1 MHYTQNVTLYFIIPE
16 IFKIFGKR
24 THQYIFSHLK
34 NQKLLFG
41 SKERKEIKLHGGKRG
56 KCLTGSYVIIT
67 LWELF
72 PNSDHINSSETPQL
86 GLCFCFFLCSPHSSP
101 AHIFLHNIASVLK
114 YSLSLCKSSI
124 ARSSS
129 GLLPLHS
136 YCDVMIIW
144 AIASTIRHI

>member
-1 MHYTQNVTLYFIIPE
+1 MQNVTLYFIIPE
-16 IFKIFGKR
+16 IFEIFGKR
-24 THQYIFSHLK
+24 THQYIFSHLED
-34 NQKLLFG
+34 QKLFG

-56 KCLTGSYVIIT
+56 KCLKGSYVIIT

-72 PNSDHINSSETPQL
+72 PNSDDHINSSETPEQL

-101 AHIFLHNIASVLK
+101 AHIVLHNIASVLK

-136 YCDVMIIW
+136 CCDVIIF
-144 AIASTIRHI
+144 